1 MEKKRQSLKEVLK
14 RSGKFSEE
22 QLRYLPRSFDIL
34 GEIALVQIPYNLREM
49 KKVIGQNLIS
59 LNKNIRTVYGKGKFY
74 GRLRKQRIEFL
85 AGKKQ
90 EETVYKEN
98 GCIFKLNVK
107 TCFFSPRL
115 STDRMNLAHNI
126 KKKEEVF
133 VMFSGIA
140 PYGIVIAKNSRCKKV
155 VCVELSK
162 ECTKYAKESIKLNK
176 LYNIEAIPG
185 DIKKV
190 CPRFKKEKITFDR
203 IIMARPQ
210 LEETFLKEALMVARK
225 GTIVHFQ
232 DFVKKE
238 ELEKKVSE
246 KRVQDAAKR
255 AKMKIRI
262 LGFNILRE
270 LAPYKYHIRLDF
282 KIL

>member
-1 MEKKRQSLKEVLK
+1 MCIRDS
-14 RSGKFSEE
+14 
-22 QLRYLPRSFDIL
+22 
-34 GEIALVQIPYNLREM
+34 PYNLQEM

-59 LNKNIRTVYGKGKFY
+59 LNKNIKTVYGKGKFY

-85 AGKKQ
+85 AGKRQ
-90 EETVYKEN
+90 EETIYKEN
-98 GCIFKLNVK
+98 NCIFKLNVK

-115 STDRMNLAHNI
+115 STDRMDLAQKV

-140 PYGIVIAKNSRCKKV
+140 PYGVVIAKQSRCKKV

-176 LYNIEAIPG
+176 LYNIEAIQG

-190 CPRFKKEKITFDR
+190 CPKFKKEKIVFDR

-210 LEETFLKEALMVARK
+210 LEETFLKEALMVCKK
-225 GTIVHFQ
+225 GSIIHFQ
-232 DFVKKE
+232 DFVKLDEFKS
-238 ELEKKVSE
+238 KISE
-246 KRVQDAAKR
+246 KRILDSAKK
-255 AKMKIRI
+255 AKLRVKIFDTR
-262 LGFNILRE
+262 ILRE
-270 LAPYKYHIRLDF
+270 LAPYKYHIRVDF
-282 KIL
+282 KVM